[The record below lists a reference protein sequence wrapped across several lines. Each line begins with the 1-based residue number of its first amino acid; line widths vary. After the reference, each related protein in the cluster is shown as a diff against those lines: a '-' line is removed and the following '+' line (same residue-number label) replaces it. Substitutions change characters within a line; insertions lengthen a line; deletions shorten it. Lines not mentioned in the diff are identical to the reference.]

1 MNAMSVS
8 IRRACLAMSLSAI
21 PVLALSMPALAQGA
35 AKDPVREQQKA
46 AVKAQQQSAPGGLGS
61 MNSKEPIKI
70 DADRLDV
77 FDKESRAVFAGNVVA
92 VQGETTVRCTVMTL
106 FYEPRGQNRTGQ
118 AATPTPPAQPAA
130 QRAAGAPN
138 QNDSAIRRI
147 ECTGPVTVISKTQT
161 ATGDNAV
168 FDRVTNKVILTGNV
182 ALADGQN
189 ITRGEKLI
197 YDTQTGVA
205 NVETTPGGRVKGL
218 FIPGAGAQA
227 PGGAAAPAAGAKP
240 AAGASAT
247 PAPRPRPQPST
258 PTN

>member
-1 MNAMSVS
+1 
-8 IRRACLAMSLSAI
+8 
-21 PVLALSMPALAQGA
+21 MPAFAQGA
-35 AKDPVREQQKA
+35 ASRPAPTGDAAIRQQQKQA
-46 AVKAQQQSAPGGLGS
+46 IKQQQPASPLGIGAG
-61 MNSKEPIKI
+61 NSKEPIKI

-106 FYEPRGQNRTGQ
+106 FYEPRGQAKGN
-118 AATPTPPAQPAA
+118 ASETPQPAA
-130 QRAAGAPN
+130 QRTAGAPS
-138 QNDSAIRRI
+138 QNDSAIKRI
-147 ECTGPVTVISKTQT
+147 ECKGPVTVLSKTQT

-197 YDTQTGVA
+197 YDTVSGVA

-218 FIPGAGAQA
+218 FIPGSNGPQT
-227 PGGAAAPAAGAKP
+227 PAAGQPAASQP
-240 AAGASAT
+240 AAGQPAARPAS
-247 PAPRPRPQPST
+247 RPRQPTAET

>member
-1 MNAMSVS
+1 MNAP
-8 IRRACLAMSLSAI
+8 ILSA
-21 PVLALSMPALAQGA
+21 PLRLALVCMAGLVLSLPAQAQGTPR
-35 AKDPVREQQKA
+35 DPVREQQKQA
-46 AVKAQQQSAPGGLGS
+46 IRQQQSAAPGGLGS

-92 VQGETTVRCTVMTL
+92 VQGETTVRCSVMTL
-106 FYEPRGQNRTGQ
+106 FYEPRGQGRQAG
-118 AATPTPPAQPAA
+118 AATQTAPQPAPQPAA
-130 QRAAGAPN
+130 ARQAGAPN
-138 QNDSAIRRI
+138 DGAIRRI

-168 FDRVTNKVILTGNV
+168 FDRVSNKVILTGNV

-205 NVETTPGGRVKGL
+205 NVETKPGGRVKGL
-218 FIPGAGAQA
+218 FIPGSGAPAG
-227 PGGAAAPAAGAKP
+227 GAPAAGQ
-240 AAGASAT
+240 
-247 PAPRPRPQPST
+247 PAPRPRAVAPT

>member
-1 MNAMSVS
+1 MTATLMAAMSTAMRA
-8 IRRACLAMSLSAI
+8 RRFALLRLL
-21 PVLALSMPALAQGA
+21 PGLGLALAAPQTFAQGA
-35 AKDPVREQQKA
+35 ARDPVREQQKQA
-46 AVKAQQQSAPGGLGS
+46 IKAQQNAAPGGLGS

-92 VQGETTVRCTVMTL
+92 VQGETTVRCSVMTL
-106 FYEPRGQNRTGQ
+106 FYEPRGQNKGAQAQ
-118 AATPTPPAQPAA
+118 AAPAPAPQPAA
-130 QRAAGAPN
+130 QRQAGAPN

-147 ECTGPVTVISKTQT
+147 ECNGPVTVISKTQT
-161 ATGDNAV
+161 ATGDKAV

-189 ITRGEKLI
+189 ITRGERLV

-205 NVETTPGGRVKGL
+205 NIETTPGGRVKGL
-218 FIPGAGAQA
+218 FIPGSGAPGQPGAAQA
-227 PGGAAAPAAGAKP
+227 P
-240 AAGASAT
+240 AT
-247 PAPRPRPQPST
+247 QRPRPATST

>member
-1 MNAMSVS
+1 MSLDTMNNPF
-8 IRRACLAMSLSAI
+8 RRACLAIFMIALSA
-21 PVLALSMPALAQGA
+21 PVLAQGA
-35 AKDPVREQQKA
+35 AREKDPVREQQKA

-92 VQGETTVRCTVMTL
+92 VQGETTVRCSVMTL
-106 FYEPRGQNRTGQ
+106 FYEPRGQNRPGQ
-118 AATPTPPAQPAA
+118 AATPAPQPAA
-130 QRAAGAPN
+130 QRTAGAPN

-218 FIPGAGAQA
+218 FIPGSGNQT
-227 PGGAAAPAAGAKP
+227 PGGGAAPAAGAKP
-240 AAGASAT
+240 AAGTPSTAS

>member
-1 MNAMSVS
+1 MMP
-8 IRRACLAMSLSAI
+8 RTLAFVLFA
-21 PVLALSMPALAQGA
+21 LALAAAPASAQTAG
-35 AKDPVREQQKA
+35 DPARQQQKQA
-46 AVKAQQQSAPGGLGS
+46 IKQQQQQQGGLGGLGG

-106 FYEPRGQNRTGQ
+106 FYEPRNQNRQAGQ
-118 AATPTPPAQPAA
+118 APQPAPQPAA
-130 QRAAGAPN
+130 QRQGGPN
-138 QNDSAIRRI
+138 DGAIRRI

-168 FDRVTNKVILTGNV
+168 FDRITNKVILTGNV

-189 ITRGEKLI
+189 ITRGERLI

-205 NVETTPGGRVKGL
+205 NVETAPGGRVKGL
-218 FIPGAGAQA
+218 FIPSSAPPA
-227 PGGAAAPAAGAKP
+227 PGAAQGSAPQGQAAPARP
-240 AAGASAT
+240 RS
-247 PAPRPRPQPST
+247 PAP

>member
-1 MNAMSVS
+1 MSARRFPF
-8 IRRACLAMSLSAI
+8 RRACLALSLVALSA
-21 PVLALSMPALAQGA
+21 PAFAQGA

-106 FYEPRGQNRTGQ
+106 FYEPRGQNRPGQ
-118 AATPTPPAQPAA
+118 AAAAPATQPAA
-130 QRAAGAPN
+130 QRAAAAPG
-138 QNDSAIRRI
+138 QNDGAIRRI

-189 ITRGEKLI
+189 ITRGEKLV

-218 FIPGAGAQA
+218 FIPGSGAQS
-227 PGGAAAPAAGAKP
+227 PGGGTAPSAGAKP
-240 AAGASAT
+240 AAGTSSA